1 MAGMTK
7 SSDPTDQRRLKAT
20 MPGML
25 GQPGV
30 RGEAP
35 FTLGRREHTNACWKA
50 QLPLPRQLALPAM
63 AGVAKISTMRQTFR
77 DANHG
82 LAN

>member
-20 MPGML
+20 IPGML

-35 FTLGRREHTNACWKA
+35 SSLARREHTNACWNA
-50 QLPLPRQLALPAM
+50 QLPRQLTLPATI
-63 AGVAKISTMRQTFR
+63 GVARLSMMRQTLK
-77 DANHG
+77 DGNHC